1 MKKSVIRNYA
11 RLIARTGVNIKKGDR
26 VIINA
31 ELDQPE
37 FIEILVK
44 ECYLAGAIEVDV
56 RWTHQPLTKLHVK
69 YRPLKVLTEVPEWEI
84 AKARARI
91 KDNPAVIHIISD
103 DPDGLN
109 GINHEKLA
117 KQRLAR
123 YKALKPTL
131 DELDNK
137 YKWCIAAVPGKKW
150 AKRVF
155 PDISTPKAVELL
167 WEAILRTSRA
177 YEGNPEENWDVHNK
191 SFISRADYLNSLGI
205 TELRY
210 SSSNGTD
217 FRVGLIPDAQ
227 FLGGGEYTLGGEFY
241 NPNIPTEEI
250 FITPMRGKAEGI
262 VYSTKPLSYRGVL
275 IENFDIRFENGK
287 AVECHAQKNEEVL
300 KQLIN
305 MDEGSCY
312 LGECALVPYDSPI
325 NQTGLLFY
333 NTLFDEN
340 ACCHLALGE
349 GFTNCIKDYD
359 KYTLDELHAKG
370 INDSMVHE
378 DFMIGSPDL
387 KVTAICKD
395 GTEKLIF
402 DGVWKI

>member
-1 MKKSVIRNYA
+1 MKKSLIKNYA
-11 RLIARTGVNIKKGDR
+11 KLTVLTGAAVKKGDR

-37 FIEILVK
+37 FVEMLVK
-44 ECYLAGAIEVDV
+44 ECYKAGAIDVDV
-56 RWTHQPLTKLHVK
+56 RWSHQPLTKLNVNN
-69 YRPLKVLTEVPEWEI
+69 RPVKVLTEVKEWEI
-84 AKARARI
+84 EKMRCRV
-91 KDNPAVIHIISD
+91 KENPAMIHVLSD

-109 GINHEKLA
+109 GINHAKLS
-117 KQRLAR
+117 KQRVAR
-123 YKALKPTL
+123 YKAMKPFI
-131 DELDNK
+131 DEMENK
-137 YKWCIAAVPGKKW
+137 YKWTIVAVPGKKW

-155 PDISTPKAVELL
+155 PDVSTPKAVEML
-167 WEAILRTSRA
+167 WEAILKTSRA
-177 YEGNPEENWDVHNK
+177 YEGDPQKNWEEHNK
-191 SFISRADYLNSLGI
+191 SFIDRANYLNSLGI

-210 SSSNGTD
+210 SSSNGTNLT
-217 FRVGLIPDAQ
+217 VGMIPDAQ

-250 FITPMRGKAEGI
+250 FVTPMRGKAEGI

-275 IENFDIRFENGK
+275 IENFNIRFEGGK
-287 AVECHAQKNEEVL
+287 AVECHAEKNEDVL
-300 KQLIN
+300 KQLID

-325 NQTGLLFY
+325 NRTGVLFY

-340 ACCHLALGE
+340 ACCHLALGA

-370 INDSMVHE
+370 VNDSMIHE

-387 KVTAICKD
+387 KVTAVCKD
-395 GTEKLIF
+395 GTQKLIF